1 MLWYNLRRYP
11 WSSSSPGW
19 TVPTLSA
26 IPQRR
31 GVSVP
36 QSYWWP
42 FIGLFPA
49 SPCPLVLGSP
59 ELDTVLQMRPHQCWI
74 EREGSP
80 PPIPGSIPPNAAQDT
95 ISLPCYKGTLLTRV
109 QLGVY
114 QDLHV
119 LFLKLFLLVPW
130 AVTPH
135 VQDFALLLVELHKMS
150 VSPCLQNVPIH
161 LDDSTALW
169 CSRHSS
175 QFCLF
180 CNLLRVHSARSS
192 SSLRYQTVLTAEAHH

>member
-1 MLWYNLRRYP
+1 VPLLDLF
-11 WSSSSPGW
+11 SDIHTFF
-19 TVPTLSA
+19 TVEPRTGHSAPSVASTGLS
-26 IPQRR
+26 R
-31 GVSVP
+31 
-36 QSYWWP
+36 
-42 FIGLFPA
+42 
-49 SPCPLVLGSP
+49 
-59 ELDTVLQMRPHQCWI
+59 
-74 EREGSP
+74 REGSP